1 MSTER
6 SQQETR
12 EAAAIL
18 ADVGAEQVAAVY
30 AEAFLGAATAAG
42 KADALVAELDSLV
55 TDVLDRFPGLEK
67 TLASAIIAH
76 EEKEK
81 ILDRVLAGQ
90 ADPLVLSFLKVLS
103 SRGRLDC
110 LRAVRRQVHA
120 AYERRQGQVR
130 VRVTTAVPVDAAL
143 AQRIA
148 EALRPILPGEPVL
161 EQVVEPGLIGGIVVR
176 VGDTVYDASIATQLE
191 NLRQEIVDRS
201 AHEIQS
207 RRDRFRH
214 PG

>member
-1 MSTER
+1 MPTER

-18 ADVGAEQVAAVY
+18 ADVGAEHVAALY
-30 AEAFLGAATAAG
+30 AEAFLGAA
-42 KADALVAELDSLV
+42 KASGRPDALVGQLDSLV
-55 TDVLDRFPGLEK
+55 ADVLDRFPELEK
-67 TLASAIIAH
+67 TLASAVIAH
-76 EEKEK
+76 EEKEG
-81 ILDRVLAGQ
+81 ILDRVLGGQ
-90 ADPLVLSFLKVLS
+90 ADPLVLSFLKVVS

-110 LRAVRRQVHA
+110 LRAIHRQVHA
-120 AYERRQGQVR
+120 AYERMQGQVR
-130 VRVTTAVPVDAAL
+130 VRVTTAAPVDGAL

-148 EALRPILPGEPVL
+148 DALRPMLPGEPVL

-191 NLRQEIVDRS
+191 NLRQQMVDRS

-207 RRDRFRH
+207 RRDRFRY

>member
-30 AEAFLGAATAAG
+30 AEAFLGAAEAAG
-42 KADALVAELDSLV
+42 RAEALVAELDSLV
-55 TDVLDRFPGLEK
+55 ADVLDRFPELERV
-67 TLASAIIAH
+67 LASAVIAH
-76 EEKEK
+76 EEKER
-81 ILDRVLAGQ
+81 ILDRVFAGQ

-103 SRGRLDC
+103 SRGRLPC
-110 LRAVRRQVHA
+110 LRAIHRQVRA
-120 AYERRQGQVR
+120 GYERRQGQVR
-130 VRVTTAVPVDAAL
+130 VRVWSAAPLDAAL
-143 AQRIA
+143 AERIA

-161 EQVVEPGLIGGIVVR
+161 EPSVEPGLIGGIVVR

-191 NLRQEIVDRS
+191 KLRQEIVEKS

-207 RRDRFRH
+207 RRDRFRY

>member
-1 MSTER
+1 MSSER

-18 ADVGAEQVAAVY
+18 SDVAAEQVAAVY

-42 KADALVAELDSLV
+42 RADALVAELDSLV
-55 TDVLDRFPGLEK
+55 TDVLEPFPELEK
-67 TLASAIIAH
+67 ILASAVVAH

-81 ILDRVLAGQ
+81 VLDHVLGGQ

-120 AYERRQGQVR
+120 AYERMQGQVR
-130 VRVTTAVPVDAAL
+130 VRVSTAAPLDPAL
-143 AQRIA
+143 AGRIA

-161 EQVVEPGLIGGIVVR
+161 EEAVEPGLIGGIVVR

-191 NLRQEIVDRS
+191 NLRQQIVDRS

-207 RRDRFRH
+207 RRDRFRY